1 MAKTRSQ
8 KEDQLAKLNQDFGS
22 KKAVFVDY
30 QGLTVSEIE
39 ELRNSLEEKGVSFMV
54 VKNTL
59 AKIALKNS
67 GIEVEDGIFKK
78 PVAVA
83 FSDDEVTPSKEIKN
97 FTKSHEKVEILG
109 GVIDKEFVPVSTIS
123 VLALLPSREELY
135 AKVVGSIVAP
145 ISGLVN
151 VMAGNIRGLVSVLNQ
166 YKESRS

>member
-8 KEDQLAKLNQDFGS
+8 KEEQLARLDQEFGS

-39 ELRNSLEEKGVSFMV
+39 ELRNSLEEKGIKFAV

-67 GIEVEDGIFKK
+67 GIEVESEVFKK

-83 FSDDEVTPSKEIKN
+83 FSDDEVTPSKEIAN
-97 FTKSHEKVEILG
+97 FARSHEKLEILG
-109 GVIDKEFVPVSTIS
+109 GVIEKQFVPVSTIS
-123 VLALLPSREELY
+123 ALALLPSREELY
-135 AKVVGSIVAP
+135 AKVVGSIAAP
-145 ISGLVN
+145 MSGLVN
-151 VMAGNIRGLVSVLNQ
+151 VMAGNIRGLVSVLKQ
-166 YKESRS
+166 YSEARN